1 MNELAVTLHIR
12 PIILLLGGELEEPQT
27 SSGVQAET
35 VKNGAEEVV
44 GEREG
49 QAFQG
54 AEATED
60 QDAGDPV
67 EELGSAEPGLFS
79 GVPAGGRRRRV
90 EGSDSTWVGGKEP
103 S

>member
-12 PIILLLGGELEEPQT
+12 PIILLLGSELEEPQA
-27 SSGVQAET
+27 SSGVQAEA
-35 VKNGAEEVV
+35 VENRAEEAV

-54 AEATED
+54 AGAAED
-60 QDAGDPV
+60 QDPGDPV
-67 EELGSAEPGLFS
+67 EELGSAQLGLFS
-79 GVPAGGRRRRV
+79 EVPAEGRRRV
-90 EGSDSTWVGGKEP
+90 EGSRSAGVGGEER